1 MLGSAQ
7 NCHRPNVASFN
18 GALTAAAVASRWKV
32 NHGGTVG
39 FYLGISWDVSFFFS
53 FPSNL
58 YTFFEEAIWQSHQYM
73 IHVFFS

>member
-39 FYLGISWDVSFFFS
+39 FYLGISWDVSFFSAFHPICTHFLRRQS
-53 FPSNL
+53 GK
-58 YTFFEEAIWQSHQYM
+58 AINT
-73 IHVFFS
+73 